1 MAVGEQ
7 VFRLLKSLP
16 NPLDYPE
23 EYILDREAFKLA
35 LKKHS
40 ETGRVS
46 IAVTKRDGGAFTA
59 VAPFIFDKTALECF
73 AIGGT
78 RPALIRVAFDE
89 IAYISITPTVPLPD
103 LLHRARDP

>member
-7 VFRLLKSLP
+7 VVRFLQALP

-23 EYILDREAFKLA
+23 EHILDREAFKLG

-73 AIGGT
+73 VIGGT
-78 RPALIRVAFDE
+78 QPTLIRVTFDE
-89 IAYISITPTVPLPD
+89 IAYISISRSLT
-103 LLHRARDP
+103 